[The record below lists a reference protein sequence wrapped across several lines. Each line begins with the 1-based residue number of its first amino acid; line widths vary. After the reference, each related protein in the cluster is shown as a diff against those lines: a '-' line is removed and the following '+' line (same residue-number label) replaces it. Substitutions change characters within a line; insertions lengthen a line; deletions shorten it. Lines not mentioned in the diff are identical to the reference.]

1 MCWGCP
7 DPTSE
12 RIAQPRIKPNR
23 LDFLATASALWM
35 MAIPAWWRP
44 AHLHE
49 VHPDNCGVIPMG
61 GARAV
66 RRGWRALLKVLHSLQ
81 ADAGQ
86 NDVDLYA
93 KRTARDRM
101 AGICGRRPFDPRHW
115 ACRRPRPGARRVAAR
130 RTRS

>member
-35 MAIPAWWRP
+35 LAIPAWWRP

-66 RRGWRALLKVLHSLQ
+66 RRGWRALLKVLHSL
-81 ADAGQ
+81 ARAS
-86 NDVDLYA
+86 
-93 KRTARDRM
+93 KPTRDRTM
-101 AGICGRRPFDPRHW
+101 WTSTQSELREIVWLAS
-115 ACRRPRPGARRVAAR
+115 AVGALSILGTGLAVALALVLAV
-130 RTRS
+130 